1 MNIQDEKLDE
11 MMSAW
16 ERKSLKK
23 EVRKYKIGRAIAFIL
38 IIIIWSYSIKII
50 SETHIKIKNTEWYEV
65 KAECIKSISYEVDTW
80 EKVSG
85 KKDYVRGKETRYS
98 NVYEYTAKDGNVY
111 TAVEKGETSAQEGSS
126 TTYLVDEDNPEHAI
140 NALGE
145 EEAYIVVVIIAGGMT
160 FCILMVLAL
169 LKPRVLRKRK
179 DSLANKGYVRR

>member
-1 MNIQDEKLDE
+1 M
-11 MMSAW
+11 
-16 ERKSLKK
+16 ERKKIKK
-23 EVRKYKIGRAIAFIL
+23 AVRKYKIGRALAFIL
-38 IIIIWSYSIKII
+38 IIIIWSYFIKII

-65 KAECIKSISYEVDTW
+65 KAECIKSISYEVETW
-80 EKVSG
+80 EKVPGVSE
-85 KKDYVRGKETRYS
+85 DVHTTETRYS

-160 FCILMVLAL
+160 FCILMVLGFFKPNV
-169 LKPRVLRKRK
+169 LKKRK
-179 DSLANKGYVRR
+179 KY

>member
-1 MNIQDEKLDE
+1 MNTQDEKLDE
-11 MMSAW
+11 MMRAW
-16 ERKSLKK
+16 ERKKIKK
-23 EVRKYKIGRAIAFIL
+23 AVRKYKIGRALAFIL

-65 KAECIKSISYEVDTW
+65 KAECIKSISYEVETW

-98 NVYEYTAKDGNVY
+98 NIYEYTAKDGNVY
-111 TAVEKGETSAQEGSS
+111 TAVERGETSAQEGSS
-126 TTYLVDEDNPEHAI
+126 TTYLVDENNPEHAI

-160 FCILMVLAL
+160 FCILMVLGFFKPDV
-169 LKPRVLRKRK
+169 LKKH
-179 DSLANKGYVRR
+179 NI